1 MTNASPTRK
10 RLSLTNGTSRG
21 VVLDLIRSN
30 GPISRV
36 ELAEITG
43 LTQATM
49 STVTRQLLNEGL
61 VVETPG
67 AQPPIG
73 RPPVLLRL
81 EPNAR
86 LAVGIQ
92 IGLES
97 IIYAAVNLTGALVA
111 RVSDTGIGSGSPE
124 SMVARVVAQ
133 THRLLAVVG
142 VSPDA
147 IAGVGVAAPGPVD
160 LERGVI
166 AGPPQLTAWSDV
178 PLRDMLH
185 EALAL
190 PVVMDNDA
198 TAAAL
203 GDFWSRGLAADRAHA
218 TIYMGSG
225 IGAGILLD
233 GAVYRGASSNT
244 GEIGQLIVDRDH
256 DGRPLTVEQLAAP
269 DAVVADA
276 LRSPSDS
283 QRLEIDARDSY
294 RSFMRLATAAVQGDP
309 FAERVVGRAASY
321 LADGAVGLANL
332 FDVDSIALAG
342 PAFTVAGSLYVRAI
356 QSRFEELFF
365 AKAVHGVTVRLSTH
379 AGDAAAVGAATLLL
393 QSELAPRNIGLAQA
407 V

>member
-1 MTNASPTRK
+1 MTRQNPTRR

-36 ELAEITG
+36 DLAEITG

-49 STVTRQLLNEGL
+49 STVARQLLNEGL
-61 VVETPG
+61 VVESVG
-67 AQPPIG
+67 AASRLG
-73 RPPVLLRL
+73 RPPVLLEL

-97 IIYAAVNLTGALVA
+97 ITYAAVNLKGALVA
-111 RVSDTGIGSGSPE
+111 RVSDAGIGSGSPE
-124 SMVARVVAQ
+124 TMVARVVAQ

-142 VSPDA
+142 AAPDA

-160 LERGVI
+160 LERGSI
-166 AGPPQLTAWSDV
+166 AGPPQLAAWSDV
-178 PLRDMLH
+178 PIRDMLR
-185 EALAL
+185 EALNL
-190 PVVMDNDA
+190 PVVIDNDA

-203 GDFWSRGLAADRAHA
+203 GDFWSRGLSADRAHA

-233 GAVYRGASSNT
+233 GAVYRGASSNA

-256 DGRPLTVEQLAAP
+256 DGRPLTVQQVAAP

-276 LRSPSDS
+276 LSSPADS
-283 QRLEIDARDSY
+283 RRLKIDADDSY
-294 RSFMRLATAAVQGDP
+294 RSFMRLATAAVQGDK
-309 FAERVVGRAASY
+309 FAERIIRRAANY

-342 PAFTVAGSLYVRAI
+342 PAFTVAGSLYVEAVQGRL
-356 QSRFEELFF
+356 EELFF
-365 AKAVHGVTVRLSTH
+365 ARSIHGVTVRLSTH

>member
-1 MTNASPTRK
+1 MTRQNQRRR

-36 ELAEITG
+36 DLAEMTG

-49 STVTRQLLNEGL
+49 STVARQLLNEGL
-61 VVETPG
+61 VVESGG
-67 AQPPIG
+67 AASGLG
-73 RPPVLLRL
+73 RPPVLLEL
-81 EPNAR
+81 DPNAR
-86 LAVGIQ
+86 LAVGIL

-97 IIYAAVNLTGALVA
+97 VTYAAVNLKGALVA
-111 RVSDTGIGSGSPE
+111 RVSDAGIGHGSPE
-124 SMVARVVAQ
+124 MMVARVAEQ

-142 VSPDA
+142 AASDA
-147 IAGVGVAAPGPVD
+147 IAGIGVAAPGPVD
-160 LERGVI
+160 LERGSI
-166 AGPPQLTAWSDV
+166 GGPPQLAAWSDV

-185 EALAL
+185 EALDL

-203 GDFWSRGLAADRAHA
+203 GDFWSRGMSADRAHA

-233 GAVYRGASSNT
+233 GAVYRGASSNA
-244 GEIGQLIVDRDH
+244 GELGQLIVDRDQN
-256 DGRPLTVEQLAAP
+256 GRPLTVQQLAAP

-276 LRSPSDS
+276 LSSPAESR
-283 QRLEIDARDSY
+283 RLHIDASDSY
-294 RSFMRLATAAVQGDP
+294 RSFMRLATAAVQGDT
-309 FAERVVGRAASY
+309 FAERIILRSADY
-321 LADGAVGLANL
+321 LADGAVNLANM

-342 PAFTVAGSLYVRAI
+342 PAFTVAGSLYVGAI
-356 QSRFEELFF
+356 QKRLEELSL
-365 AKAVHGVTVRLSTH
+365 ARSIHGVTVRLSTH

-393 QSELAPRNIGLAQA
+393 QSELAPRNVGLAQT